1 MWRTVLV
8 IFSLL
13 STLCQGADR
22 HVQDKITLSDLD
34 NVIRHASEYDKVR
47 EDRLDSCRTALM
59 HSKTLEQKYLLYFTM
74 RRTFDRYRTDSA
86 TFYAVRSLD
95 AAKELGR
102 QDYISASSLAL
113 AKQYMTSG
121 MSYDALATLNRVD
134 RSALS
139 EKSREELYLF
149 YMSIYESLEG
159 LSIDESLKQYLLWNW
174 NIWAAEGYD
183 PEATAVNADGNVFMD
198 RNLGAVVSGLGTT
211 GSYEPAGAVGDYYQW
226 GRKDPF
232 PSISDYAHGLPCQ
245 YSNTLFC
252 VPTYTPVKALQING
266 QSSKMNLNGQ
276 MFGYRT
282 KSGGGFDI
290 DKAWNLIARD
300 DISSDKTT
308 KNGVYVSYATEHPYK
323 YIKGGSFGG
332 VDTWINGDDASYKSL

>member
-13 STLCQGADR
+13 STLCQGAER

-47 EDRLDSCRTALM
+47 EDRLDSCRTALT

-74 RRTFDRYRTDSA
+74 RQTFDRYRTDSA

-121 MSYDALATLNRVD
+121 MSYDALATLNRVN

-149 YMSIYESLEG
+149 QRFLYFSLNAAIYCNIARFNVFL
-159 LSIDESLKQYLLWNW
+159 LSI
-174 NIWAAEGYD
+174 
-183 PEATAVNADGNVFMD
+183 
-198 RNLGAVVSGLGTT
+198 
-211 GSYEPAGAVGDYYQW
+211 
-226 GRKDPF
+226 
-232 PSISDYAHGLPCQ
+232 
-245 YSNTLFC
+245 
-252 VPTYTPVKALQING
+252 
-266 QSSKMNLNGQ
+266 
-276 MFGYRT
+276 
-282 KSGGGFDI
+282 
-290 DKAWNLIARD
+290 
-300 DISSDKTT
+300 
-308 KNGVYVSYATEHPYK
+308 
-323 YIKGGSFGG
+323 
-332 VDTWINGDDASYKSL
+332 